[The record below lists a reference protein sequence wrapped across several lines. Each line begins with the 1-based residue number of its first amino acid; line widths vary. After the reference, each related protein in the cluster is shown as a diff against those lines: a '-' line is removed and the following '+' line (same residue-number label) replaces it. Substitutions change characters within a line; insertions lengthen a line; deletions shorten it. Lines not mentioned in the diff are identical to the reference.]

1 MPYIFI
7 WGGYIFR
14 NMDPSYSVTKIDQGC
29 IEKYF
34 GTIKRIRG
42 HQPIV
47 PVPAKHVLH
56 SMKYVLANCIIITA
70 PKAMKRKRAEHEK
83 IEQNN
88 VDAVSEWSSKNL
100 IKSVSNKKNLILAR
114 QKKQNMG
121 FQKPQK
127 TLNSLNKKSTQNTF
141 AMIQQPQVNADNDSE
156 DLKIDESKSSPPI
169 NETFCY
175 TCQIQF
181 KKVAEVNQHKKTKK
195 HQTNLEATKTKFIV
209 GQEIITFKDFDL
221 LCSDKGGLSDAVI
234 L

>member
-1 MPYIFI
+1 
-7 WGGYIFR
+7 
-14 NMDPSYSVTKIDQGC
+14 
-29 IEKYF
+29 
-34 GTIKRIRG
+34 
-42 HQPIV
+42 
-47 PVPAKHVLH
+47 
-56 SMKYVLANCIIITA
+56 MKYVLANCIIITA

-114 QKKQNMG
+114 KKKQNMG

-156 DLKIDESKSSPPI
+156 DLKIDESISSPPI

-175 TCQIQF
+175 TCKIQF